1 MADDTEVQ
9 AEQAQEQ
16 PTEINRHL
24 LDQVLDAIRPSLQA
38 DGGDME
44 LVDVDDETGTV
55 TLRLSGACSGC
66 PLSSVTLSMG
76 VERILKEHVP
86 GVQRVKDVMED
97 AAEGMGGMG
106 AMGMGMGD
114 MQMGIPEGES
124 LI

>member
-9 AEQAQEQ
+9 AEQAQER

-114 MQMGIPEGES
+114 MQMGMPEGES

>member
-97 AAEGMGGMG
+97 AAEGMDGMG

-114 MQMGIPEGES
+114 MQMGMPEGES

>member
-114 MQMGIPEGES
+114 MQMGMPEGES

>member
-106 AMGMGMGD
+106 AKGMGMGD
-114 MQMGIPEGES
+114 MQMGMPEGES